1 MSTVDV
7 LSMVDRVRLADIIG
21 EVARSRG
28 EIQVSVLSGGRSNLT
43 FAITAGE
50 RELVARR
57 RPLGTVAPGA
67 HDMAREF
74 RVLAALAGTTLPVP
88 RVYGFYED
96 ESVMGAP
103 FYLMD
108 RVHGAVLDCRE
119 DVSGLSPRQCQELSS
134 AAVAALAQLH
144 AIDYE
149 SVGLGELGRPGGF
162 VSRRLARWI
171 QQWDRGPHRDFPLVD
186 TLGERL
192 QNQVP
197 AQTDSTL
204 VHGDFRLG
212 NMIINLEEP
221 VGVAALLDW
230 EMSTLGDPCTD
241 LAHMLVYWEPAR
253 GRLTHPSQEMVLQPG
268 FLTGAEIANQYATTT
283 GRDISS
289 LDFYLAFEHWRA
301 AIIKEGIY
309 RRYQEGGGADPDMEA
324 LGASVESHLG
334 EAADLLGYAPPR

>member
-1 MSTVDV
+1 VSTVDV
-7 LSMVDRVRLADIIG
+7 LSLVDRVRLADIVG
-21 EVARSRG
+21 EVSHSRG
-28 EIQVSVLSGGRSNLT
+28 DIEVSVLSGGRSNLT

-57 RPLGTVAPGA
+57 HPLGTVAPGA

-74 RVLAALAGTTLPVP
+74 RVLAALEGTIVPVP

-108 RVHGAVLDCRE
+108 RVHGVVLDSRE
-119 DVSGLSPRQCQELSS
+119 DVSGLSPRQCRDLSS
-134 AAVAALAQLH
+134 AAVEALAQLH
-144 AIDYE
+144 AVDYE
-149 SVGLGELGRPGGF
+149 SVGLGDLGRPSGF

-171 QQWDRGPHRDFPLVD
+171 QQWDRSPHRDFPLVD
-186 TLGERL
+186 TLGEHL

-230 EMSTLGDPCTD
+230 EMSTLGDPYTD

-253 GRLTHPSQEMVLQPG
+253 GRLTHPSQEMVQQPG
-268 FLTGAEIANQYATTT
+268 FLTGAEIAGQYATTT

-309 RRYQEGGGADPDMEA
+309 TRYQEGGTADPEMEA
-324 LGASVESHLG
+324 LGASVESHLD
-334 EAADLLGYAPPR
+334 EAADLLGYAPAR

>member
-1 MSTVDV
+1 VSTVDV
-7 LSMVDRVRLADIIG
+7 LSMVDQPRLADIVG
-21 EVARSRG
+21 KVGRSPG
-28 EIQVSVLSGGRSNLT
+28 EIKVSVLSGGRSNLT

-50 RELVARR
+50 SELVARR

-74 RVLAALAGTTLPVP
+74 RVLAALAETAVPVP

-108 RVHGAVLDCRE
+108 RVHGAVLDCRA
-119 DVSGLSPRQCQELSS
+119 DVSGLSPRQCRELSS
-134 AAVAALAQLH
+134 AAVEALAQLH

-149 SVGLGELGRPGGF
+149 SVGLGELGRPSGF
-162 VSRRLARWI
+162 VTRRLARWI
-171 QQWDRGPHRDFPLVD
+171 QQWDRSPHRDFPLVD

-192 QNQVP
+192 QSQVP

-212 NMIINLEEP
+212 NMMINLEEP

-230 EMSTLGDPCTD
+230 EMSTLGDPYTD
-241 LAHMLVYWEPAR
+241 LAHMLVYWEPTR
-253 GRLTHPSQEMVLQPG
+253 GRLTHPSQEMVQQPG
-268 FLTGAEIANQYATTT
+268 FLTGGEIAEQYATTT
-283 GRDISS
+283 GRNIGS

-309 RRYQEGGGADPDMEA
+309 TRYREAGAADSEMEA
-324 LGASVESHLG
+324 LGASVESHLS
-334 EAADLLGYAPPR
+334 EAADLLSYAPGR